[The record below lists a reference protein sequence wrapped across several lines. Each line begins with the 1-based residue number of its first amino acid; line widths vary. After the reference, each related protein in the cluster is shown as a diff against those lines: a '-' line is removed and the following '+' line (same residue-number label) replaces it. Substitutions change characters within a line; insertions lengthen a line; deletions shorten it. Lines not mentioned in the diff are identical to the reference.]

1 MYECIERV
9 SSSYNDKIYTLKK
22 VKKEIEIMNRTREI
36 DKNILIEREISNYVR
51 DGGKKGMN

>member
-36 DKNILIEREISNYVR
+36 DKNILIEREISNSVR
-51 DGGKKGMN
+51 DGSKKGMN

>member
-1 MYECIERV
+1 M

-22 VKKEIEIMNRTREI
+22 VKKEIEINRTREI
-36 DKNILIEREISNYVR
+36 DKNILIEREISNSVR

>member
-22 VKKEIEIMNRTREI
+22 VKKEIEINRTREI
-36 DKNILIEREISNYVR
+36 DKNILIEREISNSVR

>member
-9 SSSYNDKIYTLKK
+9 SSSYNDKIYMLKK

-36 DKNILIEREISNYVR
+36 DKNILIEREISNSVR